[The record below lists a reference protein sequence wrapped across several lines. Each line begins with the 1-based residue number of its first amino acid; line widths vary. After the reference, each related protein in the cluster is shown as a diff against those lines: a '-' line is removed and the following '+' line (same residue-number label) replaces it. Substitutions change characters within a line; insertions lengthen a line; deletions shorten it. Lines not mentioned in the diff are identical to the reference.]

1 MPIRMSDTEGIA
13 EPCRNFHSALCNEK
27 NSIKNREE
35 IPGMNVNEG

>member
-27 NSIKNREE
+27 NSKNREE